1 MRVLIVDDSLVM
13 RMIVERALRHAGL
26 ALDEVLQAA
35 NGLEALAILEQAAV
49 SGKGLDLIVSDVHM
63 PVMDGIAFL
72 LEKQRRSLAETV
84 PVIMMTADGDDPQT
98 AAAVAAGAYS
108 FISKPFT
115 MEQMQ
120 IRLARLLRTAA

>member
-1 MRVLIVDDSLVM
+1 VLIVDDSLVM

>member
-1 MRVLIVDDSLVM
+1 
-13 RMIVERALRHAGL
+13 
-26 ALDEVLQAA
+26 
-35 NGLEALAILEQAAV
+35 
-49 SGKGLDLIVSDVHM
+49 
-63 PVMDGIAFL
+63 
-72 LEKQRRSLAETV
+72 
-84 PVIMMTADGDDPQT
+84 MMTADGYDPQT